1 MAENMKFNDFSDRY
15 FKEMDKTSPTS
26 STYLGIHDYDEE
38 LDDLSP
44 ASLEKMRENNKI
56 FRQELDNINF
66 DELDNDNKIKWHIID
81 SSIKDGN
88 RFLNVTKRYETDPA
102 LYANVAVSVFL
113 LLSREF
119 ASLEDRLLS
128 VASRLEKTP
137 ALFEAARQNL
147 TNPPKIYTEVA
158 LDILKGSDGLFN
170 DLIPRMVEKAPSVK
184 DRVDKA
190 LEIAKKE
197 VSDYMEYL
205 ETVIMPRSNGEYA
218 IGKEM
223 MDELLREN
231 DFLDYTTDDLWEIGK
246 REVEKCEQE
255 LTEFCKNHFDP
266 NKTWRENFRE
276 VKKHHPEEDKVLDTY
291 KTCLQKAKEFV
302 VERDLVTIPEN
313 QQLVPDYTP
322 EFFRSLTPLAAYMP
336 PAPFEKDQRA
346 FLWVT
351 PVNPDQPEEDKEK
364 QLRDSCYGKISYV
377 SLHECFPGHHL
388 QLVYHSGVKD
398 PVYKRTF
405 SNIFVEGWA
414 FYTEQ
419 MMKDHGFFD
428 KESELCQLEAAYW
441 RALRIL
447 LDVGI
452 HTGRFTWDEA
462 LAFVAEKTD
471 WSPFIAK
478 SELKRYAHDPTQ
490 ALSYYTGKLEIF
502 RLKEDYAKVHGN
514 GFPLKKFHEDLLKC
528 GSLPVKMI
536 EWKLGLKPV
545 EKPAVATAC

>member
-1 MAENMKFNDFSDRY
+1 MAENRKFNDLADRY
-15 FKEMDKTSPTS
+15 YKEMDKNSPTS
-26 STYLGIHDYDEE
+26 STYLGIHDYDGL
-38 LDDLSP
+38 LDDLSS
-44 ASLEKMRENNKI
+44 ASFERMRESNKE
-56 FRQELDNINF
+56 FRQELDSINF
-66 DELDNDNKIKWHIID
+66 DELDNDNKIKWHILD
-81 SSIKDGN
+81 SSIKEGN

-113 LLSREF
+113 LLNREF
-119 ASLEDRLLS
+119 APLEDRMTS

-137 ALFEAARQNL
+137 ELFQAARENL
-147 TNPPKIYTEVA
+147 TNPPRVFTEIA
-158 LDILKGSDGLFN
+158 IDILNGSGGLLN
-170 DLIPRMVEKAPSVK
+170 DLIPKMAEKVPSIKERM
-184 DRVDKA
+184 DKA
-190 LEIAKKE
+190 LEIARKE
-197 VSDYMEYL
+197 ISDYREFL
-205 ETVIMPRSNGEYA
+205 ETVILPRSNGEYA

-223 MDELLREN
+223 MDEILREN
-231 DFLDYTTDDLWEIGK
+231 DFLDFTSDDLWEIGK

-255 LTEFCKNHFDP
+255 LTDFCNKNFDP
-266 NKTWRENFRE
+266 GKTWRENYRE
-276 VKKHHPEEDKVLDTY
+276 VKKHHPREDEVLDVY
-291 KTCLQKAKEFV
+291 IKCLEKAKSFV
-302 VERDLVTIPEN
+302 IENDLVDIPEN
-313 QQLVPDYTP
+313 QQLVPQHTP

-351 PVNPDQPEEDKEK
+351 PVNPDQPEEDREK

-388 QLVYHSGVKD
+388 QLVYHSSVQD
-398 PVYKRTF
+398 PVFKRSF

-462 LAFVAEKTD
+462 MAFMAEKTD

-478 SELKRYAHDPTQ
+478 GELKRYAHDPSQ

-502 RLKEDYAKVHGN
+502 RLKEDYAKIHGKD
-514 GFPLKKFHEDLLKC
+514 FPLKKFHQDLLRC
-528 GSLPVKMI
+528 GSLPVKLI

-545 EKPAVATAC
+545 EKPSVKTAC